1 MQLRATAQINSSYG
15 TFPPG
20 RTFSV
25 PDEVGHAWIEAR
37 VAVEASQPD
46 PDEGAP
52 SAPAPKPLHRMN
64 KAELTEIAEGL
75 GLDTGGSNKDLVKRI
90 TEARDAE

>member
-1 MQLRATAQINSSYG
+1 MRLRATAQINSSYG

-25 PDEVGHAWIEAR
+25 PDEVGAAWIDARLAEEATAT
-37 VAVEASQPD
+37 VD
-46 PDEGAP
+46 DTGA
-52 SAPAPKPLHRMN
+52 APAPKPLHRMN
-64 KAELTEIAEGL
+64 KAELTEIAESL
-75 GLDTGGSNKDLVKRI
+75 GLDTGGSNKELVKRI